1 MPLTLVLTWRDS
13 NPGEGCSDPVIVMIS
28 FSILIENRI
37 TEKKKSSLEAVAV
50 NCVRDYGLYK
60 TAGGM
65 KGAVFWSG
73 LLDRE
78 CERRR
83 RSQGWLQGFGDDCSM
98 DQARTL
104 LGMQQLKWNQCIKKI
119 PTPHADHSTKVNI
132 RNPPLLPSVD
142 GWKKETWCRHT
153 CALFSLRAMNP
164 CLQLH
169 RWTWTVM
176 CWVW

>member
-13 NPGEGCSDPVIVMIS
+13 NPGEGCSDPVIVMVS

-50 NCVRDYGLYK
+50 NRVRDYGLYK

-83 RSQGWLQGFGDDCSM
+83 SQGWRQGFGDHCSM

-142 GWKKETWCRHT
+142 GWKKENVVQTHVCT
-153 CALFSLRAMNP
+153 IQPQGNES

-169 RWTWTVM
+169 RWTWTAM